1 VNPFAE
7 LGRAKKVDRIVEAID
22 TELLSRDM
30 SPYSPR
36 VLDKLLARFGE
47 MSPEA
52 WRDLCGK
59 HAVRK
64 PSPETVA
71 AVVTTYRSRL
81 ESVRRVSAA

>member
-1 VNPFAE
+1 MNPFE
-7 LGRAKKVDRIVEAID
+7 LAGRGKKVDRIVEAID

-30 SPYSPR
+30 GPYSPR
-36 VLDKLLARFGE
+36 VLSKLLERFAA
-47 MSPEA
+47 MSPDA
-52 WRDLCGK
+52 WRELCGK

-71 AVVTTYRSRL
+71 AVVETYRRRL